1 MRTLRLIAAGLLAGA
16 AACGDLAPEAAGV
29 PVATAVH
36 AGHQQQA
43 TVGTAVA
50 VPPSVRVTDA
60 AGRGVRGLSVTFVVI
75 SGDGSVRDPA
85 TVTNDSGVA
94 RVGGWTLGPAVGTHT
109 LAARFSGLPEVTFV
123 ATATAP
129 VGQGSLTPVAASDN
143 QSAGSGATVPNAP
156 AVVVRNAAG
165 ALQSGVTVTFAV
177 TSGGGSLAATS
188 GVSNAQGVATAGAWR
203 LGSAPGRNTVSA
215 SAPGYVAAS
224 LAATAVDAT
233 APVLDRTVI
242 VSGLEVPWDIAFA
255 PDGAML
261 FTERP
266 GRVRVVPPGGG
277 APRTLA
283 QPSDVAAAGQSGML
297 GLAIDPQFAT
307 NRHVYTFQSFR
318 APTGARDNRVVRW
331 TVDAGW
337 TTLSNR
343 TDIVTGIPWGNGGAH
358 SGGRIRFGTD
368 GHLYVTT
375 GDNRIGPIPQD
386 LQGLGSKVLRV
397 TRDGAGAP
405 GNGTFPR
412 PADPRIFAY
421 GFRNPQ
427 GLAVRGSGQVFTC
440 EHGPV
445 HRDEV
450 TLIAAGGNGG
460 WDPMNPGDPTYRG
473 YEGQWPMSDSIKFP
487 TVLRPTWTT
496 GSVSEGMSGC
506 GFVTGT
512 AWRAWDGALVVGLLA
527 GRRVQV
533 LRLSADGR
541 SVLLAARALEFGDR
555 IRAVTQ
561 GPDGAL
567 YVATDGKSGGDEIW
581 RLAPRP

>member
-1 MRTLRLIAAGLLAGA
+1 M
-16 AACGDLAPEAAGV
+16 
-29 PVATAVH
+29 
-36 AGHQQQA
+36 
-43 TVGTAVA
+43 
-50 VPPSVRVTDA
+50 
-60 AGRGVRGLSVTFVVI
+60 TF
-75 SGDGSVRDPA
+75 
-85 TVTNDSGVA
+85 
-94 RVGGWTLGPAVGTHT
+94 
-109 LAARFSGLPEVTFV
+109 E

-143 QSAGSGATVPNAP
+143 QSAGTGVLVPTAP
-156 AVVVRNAAG
+156 ADVVRNAAG

-215 SAPGYVAAS
+215 SAPGYVATS

-283 QPSDVAAAGQSGML
+283 LPSDVAAAGQSGML

-318 APTGARDNRVVRW
+318 AATGARDNRVVRW

-337 TTLSNR
+337 MTLSNR

-358 SGGRIRFGTD
+358 SGGRIRFGID
-368 GHLYVTT
+368 GHLSVTT
-375 GDNRIGPIPQD
+375 GDNRSGPIPQD

-427 GLAVRGSGQVFTC
+427 GLA
-440 EHGPV
+440 
-445 HRDEV
+445 
-450 TLIAAGGNGG
+450 
-460 WDPMNPGDPTYRG
+460 
-473 YEGQWPMSDSIKFP
+473 YEGQWPMSDSITFP
-487 TVLRPTWTT
+487 AVLRPTWTT
-496 GSVSEGMSGC
+496 GNVSEGMSGC

-533 LRLSADGR
+533 LQLSADGR
-541 SVLLAARALEFGDR
+541 SILLAARALEFGDR

-567 YVATDGKSGGDEIW
+567 YVATDGKTGGDEIW
-581 RLAPRP
+581 RVAPRP

>member
-1 MRTLRLIAAGLLAGA
+1 MRIRHRVTGMAAVVMAACDGA
-16 AACGDLAPEAAGV
+16 APSGAGV

-36 AGHQQQA
+36 GGHQQQA
-43 TVGTAVA
+43 TVGSAVS
-50 VPPSVRVTDA
+50 VPPAVRVTDA
-60 AGRGVRGLSVTFVVI
+60 AGRGVPGLGVTFVVV
-75 SGDGSVRDPA
+75 SGGGSVRDPA

-94 RVGGWTLGPAVGTHT
+94 RAGAWTLGPTVGRHT
-109 LAARFSGLPEVTFV
+109 LAARFSGLPEVTFE

-129 VGQGSLTPVAASDN
+129 AGQGSLTPVATADQ
-143 QSAGSGATVPNAP
+143 QSAGTGATVPVAP
-156 AVVVRNAAG
+156 AVTVRNAAG
-165 ALQSGVTVTFAV
+165 ALQAGIVVTFAV
-177 TSGGGSLAATS
+177 TAGGGSLAATS
-188 GVSNAQGVATAGAWR
+188 GTSNAQGIATAGAWR

-215 SAPGYVAAS
+215 TASGYVTAS
-224 LAATAVDAT
+224 ITATAVDAS
-233 APVLDRTVI
+233 APVLDRTVL
-242 VSGLEVPWDIAFA
+242 VSGLNAPWDIAFA

-277 APRTLA
+277 AARTLA

-297 GLAIDPQFAT
+297 GITVDPEFAT

-318 APTGARDNRVVRW
+318 AGNGAMDNRVVRW

-337 TTLSNR
+337 TALANR

-358 SGGRIRFGTD
+358 SGGRLRFGTD
-368 GHLYVTT
+368 GFLYVTS

-397 TRDGAGAP
+397 TRDGAGAT

-427 GLAVRGSGQVFTC
+427 GLAVRANGQVFTC

-450 TLIAAGGNGG
+450 TRISAGGNGG

-473 YEGQWPMSDSIKFP
+473 YEGQWPMSDSVKFP
-487 TVLRPTWTT
+487 TVMRPTWTT
-496 GSVSEGMSGC
+496 GGVSEGMAGC

-512 AWRAWDGALVVGLLA
+512 AWRGWNGALVVGLLA

-533 LRLSADGR
+533 LQLADDGR
-541 SVLLAARALEFGDR
+541 SVLLQARALEFGDR

-567 YVATDGKSGGDEIW
+567 YVATDGKTGGDEIW
-581 RLAPRP
+581 RVAPRP